1 MNLFQY
7 PEASLKT
14 ENKTIQKIAI
24 IITGKRNKQK
34 QTNNIPE
41 QRFYLKYLL

>member
-7 PEASLKT
+7 PEAGLKT
-14 ENKTIQKIAI
+14 ENKTIKEIAI
-24 IITGKRNKQK
+24 KGKRNKQK

-41 QRFYLKYLL
+41 KLRIYLKYLL

>member
-1 MNLFQY
+1 MTLFQY
-7 PEASLKT
+7 PEAGLKT
-14 ENKTIQKIAI
+14 ENKTIKKIAI
-24 IITGKRNKQK
+24 IIKGNRNKQK